1 MNREFTVDNE
11 ANNISKRYNKK
22 ITPKFIPIHNG
33 DGDTPSSIGQ
43 IYPTKWGN
51 KDFHKI
57 PKMVYNKITPVKAVD
72 IYDWAEDWEVYSHLD
87 IRKE

>member
-43 IYPTKWGN
+43 IYPTK
-51 KDFHKI
+51 
-57 PKMVYNKITPVKAVD
+57 
-72 IYDWAEDWEVYSHLD
+72 
-87 IRKE
+87 